1 MIMVNQHRDG
11 RVTRTFNRP
20 LVLSSRLRT
29 FAVNGRAYAHLSA
42 APLTYLA
49 VSPSLLELLREFS
62 QPRYLADL
70 AGVGLSGAD
79 QRFFTMLHR
88 TGVLVDAES
97 PDPVHALQTSAQRS
111 RTLLL
116 YPTTSCNLRCVYCHA
131 TSGPE
136 AGPQLSHAQATQA
149 VDDFFD
155 ALDDRVRFVTLGF
168 HGGGEPTTHFDVM
181 LTAWERFQQRARQG
195 GRIASVQ
202 TITNGVFGRTVL
214 DTLRKPEWRVVVSY
228 DGPRQGA
235 QRPTATER
243 DSRARVVANLRAL
256 REAGKIVVTRA
267 TLTRD
272 GLDSLRALVDDAA
285 EIGIHRVQVE
295 PASIVGRGANLCD
308 GPPDPLAFAEAFLDA
323 FRYGLRAGVQLSTSA
338 WSHPRVGNGR
348 YCAAISGTRALTP
361 DGFLSA
367 CTEVGDGSHPD
378 DPFIVGRQPVG
389 QPLELWS
396 AREAYLQSRIGYDL
410 PACRD
415 CYMVDTCAGGCAS
428 RARAQSGHIHDRDE
442 RHCLMSRWINPR
454 LMADLADG
462 RLLPDPGWQPMAA
475 ELDGSTSALAGIT
488 GRLVALVPPF
498 ARSRWNA
505 DPDRR
510 PVFLPPKD
518 APCFFHL
525 PPEV

>member
-1 MIMVNQHRDG
+1 MASQHLDEQIS
-11 RVTRTFNRP
+11 RVFNRP
-20 LVLSSRLRT
+20 LTLSARLRT
-29 FAVNGRAYAHLSA
+29 FVEAGRGYAHLSA
-42 APLTYLA
+42 VPLTYLA
-49 VSPSLLELLREFS
+49 VSPGLLELLREFL
-62 QPRYLADL
+62 QPRYLSDL
-70 AGVGLSGAD
+70 VGIELSGAD
-79 QRFFTMLHR
+79 RHFFTMLHR

-97 PDPVHALQTSAQRS
+97 PDPIHALQTSEQQS

-116 YPTTSCNLRCVYCHA
+116 YPTSVCNLRCVYCHA

-136 AGPQLSHAQATQA
+136 AGPRLSHEQAIVA
-149 VDDFFD
+149 VDGFFD
-155 ALDDRVRFVTLGF
+155 TLDDTVRAVMLGF
-168 HGGGEPTTHFDVM
+168 HGGGEPTTHFDIM
-181 LTAWERFQQRARQG
+181 LTAWDHFQQRARQG
-195 GRIASVQ
+195 DRIAAVQ
-202 TITNGVFGRTVL
+202 TITNGVFGPTVL
-214 DTLRKPEWRVVVSY
+214 ETLRKPEWRVVVSY

-256 REAGKIVVTRA
+256 RKAGKIVTTRA

-295 PASIVGRGANLCD
+295 PASIVGRGANLRD

-323 FRYGLRAGVQLSTSA
+323 FRYALRAGVQLSTAA

-367 CTEVGDGSHPD
+367 CTEVGDGSNPD
-378 DPFIVGRQPVG
+378 DPFIVGRQRLG
-389 QPLELWS
+389 QSLELWPM
-396 AREAYLQSRIGYDL
+396 REAYLQSRIGYDL
-410 PACRD
+410 PDCRD

-428 RARAQSGHIHDRDE
+428 RARAQSGHTHDRDE
-442 RHCLMSRWINPR
+442 RHCIMSRHINPR

-462 RLLPDPGWQPMAA
+462 RLLPDLGWQPMAA
-475 ELDGSTSALAGIT
+475 ELDGSNSALAGIS

-505 DPDRR
+505 DADRR

-525 PPEV
+525 PPEAE